1 MYDESLD
8 ETASRGSD
16 GGNIVLPNLPTQLA
30 AWRLLET
37 SHGGEECCLLSFAAA
52 AVREA
57 LEEPI
62 KILTSATWL
71 TEAADLKQAIRAAIA
86 VLK

>member
-1 MYDESLD
+1 MPPD
-8 ETASRGSD
+8 
-16 GGNIVLPNLPTQLA
+16 LPTRLA

-57 LEEPI
+57 LEQPI

-71 TEAADLKQAIRAAIA
+71 TEAADLKHAIRDALAALNA
-86 VLK
+86 R